1 MKSFADRWYYSDK
14 SRRQPVDRDALEQWR
29 EDTSRA
35 SDPVPATFGRAVE
48 RGPIGRARGDGSRMS
63 HRVSEVAMGDVA
75 AGTAEDK
82 SVRQGVDDI
91 VRERPLAPPG
101 TFAPAAWI
109 LGATP

>member
-1 MKSFADRWYYSDK
+1 
-14 SRRQPVDRDALEQWR
+14 
-29 EDTSRA
+29 
-35 SDPVPATFGRAVE
+35 
-48 RGPIGRARGDGSRMS
+48 MS